1 MVIDKIGNINN
12 IVETKSS
19 KAVNKTKSPKKNDMF
34 EISSEGKKAQEV
46 AQLNQMIRETPDIRK
61 EKVEAIKA
69 QIKDGTYDK
78 FFDNKVLEMVADK
91 IAMNLLRR

>member
-12 IVETKSS
+12 IIETKSAKTVS
-19 KAVNKTKSPKKNDMF
+19 KAKSPKKSDMV
-34 EISSEGKKAQEV
+34 EISSEGKKAQET
-46 AQLNQMIRETPDIRK
+46 AQLGQIIRETPDIRR

-78 FFDNKVLEMVADK
+78 FVDNAVLEMVADK
-91 IAMNLLRR
+91 IASNLLRR